1 MTQPSRGHVSARFP
15 EFPWDTLTAAK
26 QRASTHPGGLVDL
39 SIGTPVDPSPDVA
52 REALIA
58 AANAPGYPAVYGTE
72 PLRQAAVDWIERRF
86 EVTGLSSSQVLPTI
100 GSKEFIANLPTQL
113 GLTAGDLVVVPELAY
128 PTYEVGARYAGCEV
142 LAADSTVAI
151 GPKVPAS
158 VYLNSPANPTG
169 RILGRDHLRKVVDWA
184 RDRGTLVVSDECYLE
199 FAWEDTPY
207 SVLHPDV
214 CGGSFDGILA
224 VQSLSKRSNLAGYR
238 DAFVTGDQSV
248 ISELLEVRKHL
259 GFMVPTPIQAAMT
272 AALADDAHVKIQR
285 KTYAMR
291 RHDLRRAVESAGFAV
306 THSEGGLYLWA
317 TRGEPCRDTI
327 EWLADRGILAA
338 PGDFYGVAGSHHVR
352 IAFTAT
358 DERVAEAVKRLS

>member
-1 MTQPSRGHVSARFP
+1 MSWGGPRCGALDARGILDIGRRRRIARDVRDRPAVCGPQGPRLCGRVSGGLHLRGQSDALHPPGRVCRLWCVRAGLPGRGDLLRGRHSGGVEGLLRRQCRLLRRSRVARWRRQARRDRQGPPDDRRAAAAESGMTQPSRGHVSVRFP

-151 GPKVPAS
+151 GPKVPAI
-158 VYLNSPANPTG
+158 VYL
-169 RILGRDHLRKVVDWA
+169 
-184 RDRGTLVVSDECYLE
+184 
-199 FAWEDTPY
+199 
-207 SVLHPDV
+207 
-214 CGGSFDGILA
+214 
-224 VQSLSKRSNLAGYR
+224 
-238 DAFVTGDQSV
+238 
-248 ISELLEVRKHL
+248 
-259 GFMVPTPIQAAMT
+259 
-272 AALADDAHVKIQR
+272 
-285 KTYAMR
+285 
-291 RHDLRRAVESAGFAV
+291 
-306 THSEGGLYLWA
+306 
-317 TRGEPCRDTI
+317 
-327 EWLADRGILAA
+327 
-338 PGDFYGVAGSHHVR
+338 
-352 IAFTAT
+352 
-358 DERVAEAVKRLS
+358 